1 MICKL
6 TDKAN
11 NYNIGNKAKNLQI
24 LANNNFNIPKGIVI
38 SNEVLKKLNNHI
50 KEIFSNLD
58 MEKTYAV
65 RSSSLKEDMDN
76 LSFAGLYNTYL
87 NVKGKKDIIESIK
100 KCYNSR
106 LNLENIE
113 YCKTNN
119 IDINNIEMSVIVQEM
134 VDADISGIAFTINAV
149 TGNDKEIVIETI
161 KGIGEKN
168 VSGKAKPERYVYN
181 WYEEHLE
188 ENNNT
193 LLKENILKKLN
204 EQLLNIQMLFG
215 YPVDVEFAIKNNI
228 IYFLQ
233 VRPITKIMYSEIEEQ
248 WTTANFRDGGVSS
261 RLCLPLIA
269 SIYSTAFAENQKNAF
284 LKIKVFKAN
293 EIEDEV
299 VKYFY
304 GRVYWNITACKN
316 ALAKTP
322 RICRKSL

>member
-1 MICKL
+1 MIFKL
-6 TDKAN
+6 TDEAN
-11 NYNIGNKAKNLQI
+11 NCNIGNKAKNLQI
-24 LANNNFNIPKGIVI
+24 LANHNFNIPNGIII
-38 SNEVLKKLNNHI
+38 SNEILKNLDNHI
-50 KEIFSNLD
+50 EEIISNLD
-58 MEKTYAV
+58 MKKTYAV
-65 RSSSLKEDMDN
+65 RSSSSKEDMDN

-87 NVKGKKDIIESIK
+87 NIRGKKNIVESIK

-106 LNLENIE
+106 FSSENIE

-119 IDINNIEMSVIVQEM
+119 IDVNDIEMSVIVQEM
-134 VDADISGIAFTINAV
+134 VDADISGIGFTINAI
-149 TGNDKEIVIETI
+149 TGNDKEIVIEVI

-168 VSGKAKPERYVYN
+168 VSGKAKPEKYVYN

-215 YPVDVEFAIKNNI
+215 YPVDVEFAIKDDI

-233 VRPITKIMYSEIEEQ
+233 VRPITKIMFSEIEEQ
-248 WTTANFRDGGVSS
+248 WSTANLRDGGVSS
-261 RLCLPLIA
+261 RLCLPLMA

-316 ALAKTP
+316 ALARTP